1 MNEAAVRRIGLAL
14 ALGVLAGCAATNP
27 DDDPRQA
34 HHRPD
39 GFVNRYGPAGGKPLA
54 EFLRWQ
60 RERARDGLPKA
71 PSAAVDGY
79 AGFPVVRPDLALLH
93 ANRRG
98 PQTTVT
104 WIGHATL
111 FVQIG
116 GRNLLFDPVFSER
129 ASPVSFAGPARRVPL
144 PVRLDELPPIDL
156 VLISHNHYDHL
167 DAPTIARLL
176 AQPGGAP
183 RFVAPLGVDR
193 WLRRAGAGRVD
204 RFDWWDRMHIDGL
217 EVHLTPAQH
226 WSTRTP
232 WDRNAT
238 LWGGWVV
245 RTPQFSF
252 WFSGDTGYSPDFL
265 DIGRRFGGFD
275 LAAIPVGAYEPRLFM
290 KDQHVNPREAV
301 QVMLDV
307 GAHEAIGV
315 HWGTFEL
322 TDEPLDAPLVELPR
336 ALDALGVARDRFLLF
351 RHGQTRVYPPRAR

>member
-1 MNEAAVRRIGLAL
+1 MILVMARRLAGALL
-14 ALGVLAGCAATNP
+14 AGVLAACAAPNP
-27 DDDPRQA
+27 YYDPARA

-60 RERARDGLPKA
+60 RDRLRDGLPQA
-71 PSAAVDGY
+71 PSESVAGY

-98 PQTTVT
+98 DRITVT

-129 ASPVSFAGPARRVPL
+129 ASPVSFAGPLRRVPL
-144 PVRLDELPPIDL
+144 PVTLDELPPIDL

-167 DAPTIARLL
+167 DAATIARLL

-183 RFVAPLGVDR
+183 RFVAPLGVDL
-193 WLRRAGAGRVD
+193 WLRRAGAERVE
-204 RFDWWDRMHIDGL
+204 RFDWWDRLPIDGL
-217 EVHLTPAQH
+217 DIHFTPAQH

-232 WDRNAT
+232 WDRNRT

-245 RTPQFSF
+245 QTPAFSF

-265 DIGRRFGGFD
+265 DIGRQFGGFD
-275 LAAIPVGAYEPRLFM
+275 LAAIPVGAYEPRWFM

-307 GAHEAIGV
+307 RAREALGV
-315 HWGTFEL
+315 HWGTFEV
-322 TDEPLDAPLVELPR
+322 TDEPLDAPLIELPR
-336 ALDALGVARDRFLLF
+336 ALDALGVARGRFVLY
-351 RHGQTRVYPPRAR
+351 RHGETRVYEPRAR